1 MPFLSR
7 GGWLVATLCWRGI
20 KDSYKGGS
28 RRSNFG
34 CLFFIWDQSEQEM
47 HNSLSNQAFV
57 FLRNT
62 ALVAI
67 GGKLVDRMETKVMK
81 ATKPVLSS
89 NEVKLLFAL
98 LDAAHDDGLLR
109 EGPLLTRWLAI
120 KQGAS
125 GLMTMDRA
133 ILYRLMEEV
142 DGTGTLKNTW
152 MRERWLTVRRR
163 VESDP
168 VEFSTGQ
175 APFAPQ

>member
-1 MPFLSR
+1 M
-7 GGWLVATLCWRGI
+7 
-20 KDSYKGGS
+20 
-28 RRSNFG
+28 
-34 CLFFIWDQSEQEM
+34 
-47 HNSLSNQAFV
+47 
-57 FLRNT
+57 
-62 ALVAI
+62 
-67 GGKLVDRMETKVMK
+67 KVMK
-81 ATKPVLSS
+81 ATKPILSS
-89 NEVKLLFAL
+89 NDVKLLFAL

-142 DGTGTLKNTW
+142 DGTGALKNTW